1 MKKKIMLFYIIKK
14 KFNYFIFYLYNYIF
28 IKNYLN
34 NIIIINYLSI

>member
-14 KFNYFIFYLYNYIF
+14 KFNYFIFYLYIYIF